1 RKGSAPSAPS
11 AALMLRPERFADH
24 GVLVFC
30 DIGTAG
36 IEEIEQTSD
45 IRVGTRGSQVLR
57 DKLADVLGKRNAH
70 ITGFS
75 LRLALD
81 FRFQRDLR
89 SRHHHGTIVPPWRCY
104 LDCVSADCA

>member
-1 RKGSAPSAPS
+1 MARRFLKSPRLASYRRPTSPPPRTRPRCPRKGSAPSAAG

-57 DKLADVLGKRNAH
+57 DKLADVLGIRNAH
-70 ITGFS
+70 ITG
-75 LRLALD
+75 
-81 FRFQRDLR
+81 
-89 SRHHHGTIVPPWRCY
+89 
-104 LDCVSADCA
+104 